1 MTTFQD
7 QQPQS
12 RRAARQSERAE
23 NAEPAVGVYSDP
35 SAPREMWDTTARRAA
50 QLQQPPAQP
59 GSAPQ
64 SGGRRAAAP
73 SGEPLDYVT
82 QQKPAIPTY
91 DGPSFR
97 PRGTTPEPGQ
107 DALPPTQ
114 AMPVADRPAFR
125 PRDFSPEGRRSAA
138 PDAPVTA
145 IPGWTEPIEPL
156 AAADL
161 DYQTEGRVAPSA
173 AVAPSVPEAPIAAVP
188 PTIAPAAVAPVEHI
202 EPPISA
208 IPESVAPEH
217 TLTRREL
224 RALQAAEAAAAVP
237 ELQEPP
243 RPEPV
248 APSDEEQ
255 AWPFANLVAGS
266 APSATEPPA
275 ASAPAPLVAPESA
288 QPFSTLPTSAPEPEP
303 NTGLTNALNEF
314 DWLAGQHD
322 APSIPPVVPAAPDPA
337 PAPVAEEASPWTPPQ
352 GHWSTQL
359 QQDDPSQPIET
370 TLSRTVGSGSATTSA
385 LVLPI
390 IPDGDIRGPLTGTGE
405 IMLTGSIDLPHS
417 LAATGASARL
427 EHEGIDRLF
436 ESHDA
441 ELVSTDSA
449 PVSAIKAVSTQ
460 SGSNIGHA
468 PKPKGNRALTALLI
482 AAASMAVVVVGLLV
496 VALAVG
502 VF

>member
-50 QLQQPPAQP
+50 QLQQPSQPAS
-59 GSAPQ
+59 GPQ
-64 SGGRRAAAP
+64 GGGRRAAAP
-73 SGEPLDYVT
+73 AGEPLDYVT
-82 QQKPAIPTY
+82 QQKPPIPTY

-97 PRGTTPEPGQ
+97 PRGATPEPSA

-138 PDAPVTA
+138 PEAPVTA

-161 DYQTEGRVAPSA
+161 DYHTEGRVAPSA

-188 PTIAPAAVAPVEHI
+188 PTIAAAPVTPAWSA
-202 EPPISA
+202 EPPISE
-208 IPESVAPEH
+208 IPENVAPEH

-243 RPEPV
+243 RPE
-248 APSDEEQ
+248 APAPADEAQ

-275 ASAPAPLVAPESA
+275 APAPEAA
-288 QPFSTLPTSAPEPEP
+288 QPFSTLPASAPEPEP

-322 APSIPPVVPAAPDPA
+322 APSIPPVVPAAPEPA
-337 PAPVAEEASPWTPPQ
+337 PAPAAEEAAPWTPPQ

-370 TLSRTVGSGSATTSA
+370 TLSRTVGTGSATTSA

-405 IMLTGSIDLPHS
+405 IMLTGSIDLPHT